1 MRWCRKDLSV
11 YPLRPPNLD
20 ALHEFEA
27 DEIGMFHLGFM
38 EGAVAGFDSFL
49 NGGFPVIVPV
59 LLIAHQRGGAEH
71 RVDHLRV
78 CTRVERY
85 HGTQGAVGFG
95 LFGCQGA
102 KNSKGIYN
110 LV

>member
-49 NGGFPVIVPV
+49 M
-59 LLIAHQRGGAEH
+59 
-71 RVDHLRV
+71 VDSR
-78 CTRVERY
+78 
-85 HGTQGAVGFG
+85 
-95 LFGCQGA
+95 
-102 KNSKGIYN
+102 
-110 LV
+110 

>member
-27 DEIGMFHLGFM
+27 DEIRMLHLGFM
-38 EGAVAGFDSFL
+38 EGAVAGLVSFL

-59 LLIAHQRGGAEH
+59 LLIAMSAEERNTVSIICGSAPVRNAIMAHRAQSALGCLVVKVLKIQREF
-71 RVDHLRV
+71 
-78 CTRVERY
+78 T
-85 HGTQGAVGFG
+85 
-95 LFGCQGA
+95 
-102 KNSKGIYN
+102 IW
-110 LV
+110 